1 MQRTIDSQTM
11 TLYAELLDQMQMLD
25 ASRTTSSLKG
35 SFSFKTIKGEEYVYF
50 DHYALGG
57 RHQQTYIGKRDDR
70 VEGLIQKHAESK
82 ADALEM
88 RANIKRLGGQVRT
101 GINIHLDNAM
111 VRVIQSLTDA
121 GVFKNG
127 GVLVGTNAFQA
138 IGVML
143 GIRWPRETMATTD
156 IDVAV
161 DLKVSVAM
169 PEIKTDLPE
178 TIESLELGFSPV
190 PPMDPRKPST
200 SFKVRNRRLSLEIL
214 TPKLTASDA
223 PVFIR
228 RFNCGAQPL
237 SYLSYLI
244 EKPVQAVI
252 IGTDP
257 VLVNVPEPAR
267 YALHKLIVSQ
277 VRDASKHA
285 KGEKDLSQAYHLLSL
300 LQEIRPDDIRPAWE
314 NLVARGP
321 KWKNNG
327 RKGWLAMEKRYGKI
341 EVQIETDNSS
351 LLRPR

>member
-1 MQRTIDSQTM
+1 MQRTIDPQTM

-25 ASRTTSSLKG
+25 ASRTASSLKG
-35 SFSFKTIKGEEYVYF
+35 SFSCKTIKGAEYVYF
-50 DHYALGG
+50 DHYTLGG

-70 VEGLIQKHAESK
+70 IEGLIRKHAERK

-88 RANIKRLGGQVRT
+88 KATIKRLGGQVRT
-101 GINIHLDNAM
+101 GVNVHIDNAM
-111 VRVIQSLTDA
+111 VRVIQSLADA

-127 GVLVGTNAFQA
+127 GVLVGTHAFQA

-143 GIRWPRETMATTD
+143 GVRWPRETMATTD

-161 DLKVSVAM
+161 DLKVSVAI
-169 PEIKTDLPE
+169 PAIKTDIPE
-178 TIESLELGFSPV
+178 TIESLEFGFSPV

-200 SFKVRNRRLSLEIL
+200 SFKVRKQRLSLEII
-214 TPKLTASDA
+214 TPKITGSNA

-277 VRDASKHA
+277 VRDASKNA
-285 KGEKDLSQAYHLLSL
+285 KREKDLSQAYHLLSL

-321 KWKNNG
+321 KWKNKA
-327 RKGWLAMEKRYGKI
+327 RKGWLAMEKRHGKI
-341 EVQIETDNSS
+341 EVQIETDSSSS
-351 LLRPR
+351 LGPR